1 MIQRQFRTPAIVL
14 RRTNYGEADRVISL
28 LTPDRGK
35 LSAIAKGVRK
45 QKSKLAGGLELL
57 AVCDVTLLE
66 GRGDMLLVT
75 STRLDQFYGD
85 ILHEYERMELAYAF
99 IKDIN
104 RVAETVTE
112 PDFYYLLRD
121 SLQYLNTKIISW
133 KLVDLWFRLRL
144 NILLGHG
151 LNLLTD
157 REGNKLAAD
166 KTYHFDFA
174 ENAFYEHTAGR
185 FNAEHIKL
193 LRLASVKT
201 PAVLRQVSGLDIILD
216 DCLWLVRSLES

>member
-1 MIQRQFRTPAIVL
+1 MHNQFRTQAIVL
-14 RRTNYGEADRVISL
+14 RRTNYGEADRVISF
-28 LTPDRGK
+28 LTPERGK
-35 LSAIAKGVRK
+35 ISAIAKGVRK

-57 AVCDVTLLE
+57 AVCDVTLAE
-66 GRGDMLLVT
+66 GRGNMALVT
-75 STRLDQFYGD
+75 SARMEQFYGD

-112 PDFYYLLRD
+112 AEFYYLLRD
-121 SLQYLNTKIISW
+121 ALQFLNTKTIDW
-133 KLVDLWFRLRL
+133 RLVELWFRLRL
-144 NILLGHG
+144 QALLGHG
-151 LNLLTD
+151 LNLATD
-157 REGNKLAAD
+157 REDNKLAPD

-174 ENAFYEHTAGR
+174 ENAFYEHAAGK

-201 PAVLRQVSGLDIILD
+201 PAILRQVSGLDAILD
-216 DCLWLVRSLES
+216 DCLWLVRSIEN

>member
-1 MIQRQFRTPAIVL
+1 MQRQFRTEAIVL
-14 RRTNYGEADRVISL
+14 RRTNYGEADRVINL
-28 LTPDRGK
+28 LTPERGK

-75 STRLDQFYGD
+75 SARLGQFYGD
-85 ILHEYERMELAYAF
+85 ILQEYERMELAYAF

-112 PDFYYLLRD
+112 PEFYYLLRD
-121 SLQYLNTKIISW
+121 SLHYLNTKTIGW
-133 KLVDLWFRLRL
+133 RLVELWFRLRL

-157 REGNKLAAD
+157 REGKKLAAE
-166 KTYHFDFA
+166 KKYHFDFA
-174 ENAFYEHTAGR
+174 ENAFYEHAVGR
-185 FNAEHIKL
+185 FGAEHIKL

-201 PAVLRQVSGLDIILD
+201 PAVLRQVSGLDVILD
-216 DCLWLVRSLES
+216 DCLWLVRSQET

>member
-1 MIQRQFRTPAIVL
+1 MRQQFRTEAIVL
-14 RRTNYGEADRVISL
+14 RRTNYGEADRIINL
-28 LTPDRGK
+28 LTPERGK

-75 STRLDQFYGD
+75 SARLVQFYGD
-85 ILHEYERMELAYAF
+85 ILQEYERMELAYAF

-112 PDFYYLLRD
+112 PEFYYLLRD
-121 SLQYLNTKIISW
+121 GLHYLNTKTIDWRLIE
-133 KLVDLWFRLRL
+133 LWFRLRL
-144 NILLGHG
+144 NMLLGHG

-157 REGNKLAAD
+157 HEGNKLAAD
-166 KTYHFDFA
+166 KKYHFDFA
-174 ENAFYEHTAGR
+174 DNAFYEHTAGR
-185 FNAEHIKL
+185 FDAKHIKL

-201 PAVLRQVSGLDIILD
+201 PAVLRQVSGLDIVLD
-216 DCLWLVRSLES
+216 DCLWLVRSQET

>member
-1 MIQRQFRTPAIVL
+1 MHRQFRTEAIVL
-14 RRTNYGEADRVISL
+14 RRTNYGEADRIINL
-28 LTPDRGK
+28 LTPERGK

-66 GRGDMLLVT
+66 GRSDMLLVT
-75 STRLDQFYGD
+75 SARLGQFYGD
-85 ILHEYERMELAYAF
+85 ILHEYERMELAYTF

-112 PDFYYLLRD
+112 PEFYYLLRD
-121 SLQYLNTKIISW
+121 GLRYLDAKSIDW
-133 KLVDLWFRLRL
+133 RLVELWFRLRL

-157 REGNKLAAD
+157 REDKKLAAD
-166 KTYHFDFA
+166 KKYHFDFA
-174 ENAFYEHTAGR
+174 DNAFYEHTAGR
-185 FNAEHIKL
+185 FDSEHIKL

-201 PAVLRQVSGLDIILD
+201 PAVLRQVSGLDAILD
-216 DCLWLVRSLES
+216 DCLWLVRSQET

>member
-75 STRLDQFYGD
+75 SARLDQFYGD
-85 ILHEYERMELAYAF
+85 ILQEYERMELAYAF
-99 IKDIN
+99 IKDI
-104 RVAETVTE
+104 
-112 PDFYYLLRD
+112 
-121 SLQYLNTKIISW
+121 
-133 KLVDLWFRLRL
+133 
-144 NILLGHG
+144 
-151 LNLLTD
+151 
-157 REGNKLAAD
+157 
-166 KTYHFDFA
+166 
-174 ENAFYEHTAGR
+174 
-185 FNAEHIKL
+185 
-193 LRLASVKT
+193 
-201 PAVLRQVSGLDIILD
+201 
-216 DCLWLVRSLES
+216 